1 MINLSAKARKETG
14 KKVKE
19 LRAKGILPAVLYGPK
34 TETANL
40 ELDSKEFEKAY
51 KQAGES
57 SLINLQVGTKKYSVL
72 IHALE
77 IDALSRKVLH
87 VDFYQPRLDE
97 EISASIPLVFEGE
110 SLAVKDLGGTLVKNM
125 HEIHVKALPQNLPH
139 EIGVDLSKL
148 KLLTDEILVKD
159 LDIPKNVKVLKGLE
173 DIVVLVSQKQEKIEE
188 ELKKPIEEKVEEV
201 QKVEEKKKEGAEEK
215 AAAPKAAPE
224 KK

>member
-1 MINLSAKARKETG
+1 
-14 KKVKE
+14 
-19 LRAKGILPAVLYGPK
+19 
-34 TETANL
+34 
-40 ELDSKEFEKAY
+40 
-51 KQAGES
+51 
-57 SLINLQVGTKKYSVL
+57 
-72 IHALE
+72 LE

-139 EIGVDLSKL
+139 EIRVDLSKL

-215 AAAPKAAPE
+215 APAPKAAPE